1 MIKSILYKSVKKRLM
16 SDRPIGCLL
25 SGGIDSSII
34 CALVNEI
41 NDSKTKINT
50 FSIGLENSPDILYA
64 EKVALHL
71 GTNHTTYILILYH
84 KHIN

>member
-1 MIKSILYKSVKKRLM
+1 MM

-41 NDSKTKINT
+41 NNAMK
-50 FSIGLENSPDILYA
+50 
-64 EKVALHL
+64 
-71 GTNHTTYILILYH
+71 
-84 KHIN
+84 